1 MGAALLHWWPGSRFL
16 LRNAESVGR
25 LQYNCSFTRERGCC
39 CQIQTMK
46 IALAQINTTVGDFE
60 GNVGK
65 ILHYANLA
73 VERKADLVVFPEM
86 AVCGYPPRDLVERPD
101 FIERSETELSR
112 LTHLLPDIPAL
123 IGYVRS
129 SGVQTGKA
137 VSNAAAL
144 VFRGKVLL
152 DYVKILLPF
161 YDVFDESRYFEPGST
176 LGVYDLEGVR
186 IGVTICED
194 IWNDKNFWRKRLYPR
209 DPVEEISQAG
219 ANILLNIASS
229 PYSTEK
235 IQLRYDML
243 RTIAAEHRIP
253 VAYVNHVGGNDQLI
267 LDGSSLAFGAG
278 GALLARA
285 KSFEEDLVVFDTTG
299 TQSDIHDAP
308 ASEIDAVYR
317 ALLLGTRDYMRKCG
331 FKEAIVGL
339 SGGIDSSVVVT
350 LAADALGPENVHA
363 IAMPGPFSSPGSV
376 TDAEELAKRLGVGF
390 CVIPI
395 TSIYDGYLKT
405 LEPSFGGRAADVAEE
420 NIQARIRGNILMALS
435 NKLGAMVLSTG
446 NKSELAVGYCTL
458 YGDMAGGLS
467 VIADLPKTMVYS
479 LARYLNRDNERIPR
493 SCLEK
498 PPSAEL
504 KPDQTDQDTLPP
516 YETLDVILKSII
528 EERLCAKDIASKY
541 KVGLSLVE
549 DIMRRVTRAEYK
561 RQQAAPALKV
571 TAKAFGIGRRYP
583 IAQKFIG

>member
-1 MGAALLHWWPGSRFL
+1 
-16 LRNAESVGR
+16 
-25 LQYNCSFTRERGCC
+25 
-39 CQIQTMK
+39 MK

-60 GNVGK
+60 GNVAK
-65 ILHYANLA
+65 ILEYARMA
-73 VERKADLVVFPEM
+73 VDRKADLVVFPEM

-101 FIERSETELSR
+101 FIERSEAELSR
-112 LTHLLPDIPAL
+112 LSHLLPDIHAL
-123 IGYVRS
+123 IGYVRAS
-129 SGVQTGKA
+129 RVQTGKA

-144 VFRGKVLL
+144 VYRGNLLL

-161 YDVFDESRYFEPGST
+161 YDVFDESRYFEPGNAV
-176 LGVYDLEGVR
+176 GIFDLQGVR
-186 IGVTICED
+186 IGITICED

-209 DPVEEISQAG
+209 DPVEEITQAG
-219 ANILLNIASS
+219 AKVLLNIASS

-235 IQLRYDML
+235 IQLRHDML

-278 GALLARA
+278 GSLIARA
-285 KSFEEDLVVFDTTG
+285 KSFEEDLVVFETAG
-299 TQSDIHDAP
+299 TRADIHDAP
-308 ASEIDAVYR
+308 SSEIGAVYG

-339 SGGIDSSVVVT
+339 SGGIDSSVVAT
-350 LAADALGPENVHA
+350 LAADALGPENVRA
-363 IAMPGPFSSPGSV
+363 IAMPGPYSSGGSLS
-376 TDAEELAKRLGVGF
+376 DAEELARRLGIDF
-390 CVIPI
+390 QIIPI
-395 TSIYDGYLKT
+395 SSIYDGYLQT
-405 LEPSFGGRAADVAEE
+405 LESSFQGRAVDVTEE

-467 VIADLPKTMVYS
+467 VIADLPKTMVYT
-479 LARYLNRDNERIPR
+479 LARYLNRETERIPR
-493 SCLEK
+493 SSIEK

-504 KPDQTDQDTLPP
+504 RAGQTDQDTLPP

-528 EERLCAKDIASKY
+528 EERLCAKDIAKKY
-541 KVGLSLVE
+541 RIDLALVE
-549 DIMRRVTRAEYK
+549 DVMRRVTRAEYK

-571 TAKAFGIGRRYP
+571 TAKAFGMGRRYP